1 MSEEQEVRKTPPET
15 WPPKELEKGPS
26 PKGVAAMQGEPMA
39 EAKKKP
45 SPAPLAQDV
54 PNPSQK
60 GSNFENWAR
69 QELFDGQAR
78 RITVLPEDNP
88 KLDRLADGVGISK
101 ERRIADA
108 YWKEDGSIWEL
119 KSGYQKGGIDQ
130 DQLYEYSL
138 MEEAGYVN
146 ARVGGKK
153 EKLLVTSVNY
163 LFDSK
168 AGAEANRSG
177 AATFWYVD
185 EKGKVQLLDS

>member
-1 MSEEQEVRKTPPET
+1 VNEEREIPKSPPET
-15 WPPKELEKGPS
+15 QPPKEPEKSPT
-26 PKGVAAMQGEPMA
+26 PKGVAAIRG
-39 EAKKKP
+39 EAKVENKTRLTP
-45 SPAPLAQDV
+45 TPPAQDV
-54 PNPSQK
+54 PNPSKK
-60 GSNFENWAR
+60 GSDFENWAR
-69 QELFDGQAR
+69 QELFEGKAK

-88 KLDRLADGVGISK
+88 KLDRLAGGVGISK
-101 ERRIADA
+101 ERRIADV
-108 YWKEDGSIWEL
+108 YWKEEGSIWEL

-153 EKLLVTSVNY
+153 EKLPVTSVNY

-168 AGAEANRSG
+168 AGAAANQSGEAN
-177 AATFWYVD
+177 FWYVD

>member
-1 MSEEQEVRKTPPET
+1 MREEQEVKKVPPET
-15 WPPKELEKGPS
+15 QSGKDLEKGPT
-26 PKGVAAMQGEPMA
+26 PKGVAAMRGEETV
-39 EAKKKP
+39 EAKATP
-45 SPAPLAQDV
+45 SPTPPAHDI

-60 GSNFENWAR
+60 GSDFENWAR
-69 QELFDGQAR
+69 QELFEGKAR
-78 RITVLPEDNP
+78 RITILPEDNP

-119 KSGYQKGGIDQ
+119 KSGYKKGGIDQ

-138 MEEAGYVN
+138 MEEAGSVN
-146 ARVGGKK
+146 VRVGGRK
-153 EKLLVTSVNY
+153 EKLPVTSVNY

-168 AGAEANRSG
+168 AGAKANQSG

-185 EKGKVQLLDS
+185 EKGKVKLLDS